1 MLSRCRAPDER
12 SDAGFTLIE
21 LLVVVIII
29 GILAATAIPVFL
41 HQRQRAFDG
50 AAQSD
55 LRNLAVFEEARLT
68 NTNTYG
74 SFTDL
79 LADGVDIHPSRGVTL
94 TITFDTDQGY
104 CLTGKHAQSPVTFYF
119 DNRAGGMQPRT
130 ATGCPVTTT
139 GVAGG
144 SRTG

>member
-1 MLSRCRAPDER
+1 MLSRCRAPDEP

-21 LLVVVIII
+21 LLVVIIII
-29 GILAATAIPVFL
+29 GILAATAIPVFM

-68 NTNTYG
+68 STNAYG

-79 LADGVDIHPSRGVTL
+79 LGDGVDIHPSKGVTL
-94 TITFDTDQGY
+94 TITYDTDQGF
-104 CLTGKHAQSPVTFYF
+104 CLTGKHALSPVTFYY
-119 DNRAGGMQPRT
+119 DNRSGGMQPRGS
-130 ATGCPVTTT
+130 AGCPVSTT